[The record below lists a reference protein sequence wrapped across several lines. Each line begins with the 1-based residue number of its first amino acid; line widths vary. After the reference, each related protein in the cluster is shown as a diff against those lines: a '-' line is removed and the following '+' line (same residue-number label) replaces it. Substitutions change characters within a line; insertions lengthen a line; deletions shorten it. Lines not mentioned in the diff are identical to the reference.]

1 MSKVER
7 RNLQLLF
14 LLFGLGIM
22 AIAPRN
28 PEIKA
33 NLNIPNGTFG
43 TLLSLGGL
51 GSLVSLMFG
60 GHIVHRLGPQRVLVV
75 SSTVMYSAVA
85 AMPHLHNAWY
95 FLVIN
100 IVAGAALSMYH
111 ISINAQA
118 LHRQDQTGLVLIP
131 QLHGLWSTGALGT
144 AILAF
149 FITSQISLAW
159 HIDVMMIVIWL
170 ATQATVRN
178 LRNDFLKGN
187 RIKDPTLTISP
198 ASILAAF
205 KFEPIIT
212 FGLVCALMI
221 EFASNDWAT
230 IFAKEQIGMSE
241 AVSILAYIAFMVS
254 MISGRFTIHRLLL
267 IKPEKFWM
275 WWGPLIGGA
284 GFIVLIT
291 FGTWLSHSHK
301 GLGYTFTL
309 LAFIFAG
316 LGCSHFGPT
325 FFGIA
330 GRRSSLPG
338 SVVVAQ
344 LGLVNTV
351 LIFIIKI
358 GIAWIAQVTSVM
370 WALVVPGVMLIFVA
384 LVANLGRSE
393 IQTA

>member
-1 MSKVER
+1 MSKTER

-51 GSLVSLMFG
+51 GSLISLMFG
-60 GHIVHRLGPQRVLVV
+60 GYVVHRLGPKNVLAV

-95 FLVIN
+95 FLVVN
-100 IVAGAALSMYH
+100 IVAGAAISMYH

-131 QLHGLWSTGALGT
+131 RLHGLWSTGALGT

-149 FITSQISLAW
+149 FITSQVSLAW

-170 ATQATVRN
+170 ATQRTIWN
-178 LRNDFLKGN
+178 LRDNFLIGN
-187 RIKDPTLTISP
+187 RVKDPTLTISP
-198 ASILAAF
+198 TAILAAF

-275 WWGPLIGGA
+275 RWGPLFGGV
-284 GFIVLIT
+284 GFVVLIT
-291 FGTWLSHSHK
+291 FGTWLSHSNK
-301 GLGYTFTL
+301 EVGYVVTL

-351 LIFIIKI
+351 LIFIVKI
-358 GIAWIAQVTSVM
+358 GIAWIAQATSVM
-370 WALVVPGVMLIFVA
+370 WALVVPGVMLIFVT

-393 IQTA
+393 IQKA

>member
-1 MSKVER
+1 MSKTER

-60 GHIVHRLGPQRVLVV
+60 GHVVHRLGPQKVLLV
-75 SSTVMYSAVA
+75 SSTVMYAAVA
-85 AMPHLHNAWY
+85 VMPHLHNAWY

-100 IVAGAALSMYH
+100 IVAGSALSMYH

-131 QLHGLWSTGALGT
+131 RLHGLWSTGALGT

-149 FITSQISLAW
+149 FITSQVSLAW

-170 ATQATVRN
+170 ATQRTIWN
-178 LRNDFLKGN
+178 LRHDFLMGN
-187 RIKDPTLTISP
+187 RVKDPTLTISP

-241 AVSILAYIAFMVS
+241 AVSILAYIAFMVA

-275 WWGPLIGGA
+275 WWGPLIGGV
-284 GFIVLIT
+284 GFVVLIT

-301 GLGYTFTL
+301 GLGYTVTL

-351 LIFIIKI
+351 LIFIVKI
-358 GIAWIAQVTSVM
+358 GIAWIAQATSVM
-370 WALVVPGVMLIFVA
+370 WALVVPGIMLIFVA

-393 IQTA
+393 IQKA